1 MIRRTLSIAL
11 VASTLL
17 LGCQSDQERAREI
30 LEQSHTSEG
39 APAREALTEA
49 TRLDPTLREAWSRLA
64 DVEGSESRWA
74 EARAAVQRAIALSDD
89 SAHDRETEA
98 RAAIELEDW
107 SGAETSITRA
117 LALGS
122 PEAPRRTQ
130 LGKVL
135 EHLDRT
141 DDALA
146 AYRRAVELDAGQLE
160 ARLGVARLLVGR
172 VRTIL
177 DAPEAP
183 AEIAEFADIRGQLD
197 AARPLAEGSPQA
209 AEVASLAEDLEA
221 LETRSRD
228 RFAVLGA
235 GDTLGNSGLD
245 ALGGLIGDPIGDS
258 FGFGGLGLSGI
269 GQGGEPRGETIGL
282 GSLGLMGHGSGT
294 GGGSGQGMGMGGLG
308 GRGSGMGLTGRTDP
322 QSPDVNVTFT
332 SSGGLDTATVRGVV
346 TRQRGQLRYCYE
358 RALAASPALT
368 GTVHLTAYVATS
380 GSVSEANGS
389 GVSDEVASCMS
400 AALRRATFPEA
411 ASVTTITVDVAC
423 HPPAPAATP

>member
-17 LGCQSDQERAREI
+17 LGCQSDQDRAREI
-30 LEQSHTSEG
+30 LEQSRTSVG

-183 AEIAEFADIRGQLD
+183 AEIAEFAHPWATGRRTAARRGQPAGSRGREPRRGSRGPRD
-197 AARPLAEGSPQA
+197 PLAR
-209 AEVASLAEDLEA
+209 SLRCARRGRHA
-221 LETRSRD
+221 RQ
-228 RFAVLGA
+228 LG
-235 GDTLGNSGLD
+235 
-245 ALGGLIGDPIGDS
+245 P
-258 FGFGGLGLSGI
+258 
-269 GQGGEPRGETIGL
+269 
-282 GSLGLMGHGSGT
+282 
-294 GGGSGQGMGMGGLG
+294 
-308 GRGSGMGLTGRTDP
+308 
-322 QSPDVNVTFT
+322 
-332 SSGGLDTATVRGVV
+332 
-346 TRQRGQLRYCYE
+346 
-358 RALAASPALT
+358 
-368 GTVHLTAYVATS
+368 
-380 GSVSEANGS
+380 
-389 GVSDEVASCMS
+389 
-400 AALRRATFPEA
+400 RRARRADRRP
-411 ASVTTITVDVAC
+411 DR
-423 HPPAPAATP
+423 